1 MAEAEDQQPIIVIKK
16 GGGHGGQHGGAWK
29 VAYADFVTAMMAF
42 FLVMWLVSQSDEVKQ
57 NVQGYFNDPGGWG
70 KKGSDSILKG
80 NDSILKGGASILKEQ
95 PTLSPPKSMN
105 EQQAREVLKQAGD
118 KISNALTSMPDFEAI
133 KDHIDIEL
141 TEDGLRIELIEATSS
156 ESDSSFFF
164 KSGSAVLSEKGSEI
178 LNSIT
183 KELSKLPNE
192 IVIEG
197 HTDSKQFVYKDK
209 YSNWE
214 LSADRAN
221 SARKLMEANG
231 LRDGQI
237 AEIRGFAAKH
247 PKIANNP
254 QDPRNR
260 RISIVVQNDTTGQ
273 YIDHMEMHEMIDG
286 KVVKDISGN

>member
-1 MAEAEDQQPIIVIKK
+1 MAESEEQQPIIVIKK
-16 GGGHGGQHGGAWK
+16 SGGHGGHHGGAWK

-80 NDSILKGGASILKEQ
+80 GASILKEQ
-95 PTLSPPKSMN
+95 PTLNQPKSMG

-118 KISNALTSMPDFEAI
+118 KISDALTGMPDFEAI

-156 ESDSSFFF
+156 EGDSSFFF
-164 KSGSAVLSEKGSEI
+164 NSGSAVLSERGSKI
-178 LNSIT
+178 LSSIT
-183 KELSKLPNE
+183 KEIIRLPNE

-221 SARKLMEANG
+221 SARKLMEASG
-231 LRDGQI
+231 LQEGRI

-247 PKIANNP
+247 PKITNNP
-254 QDPRNR
+254 QDARNR
-260 RISIVVQNDTTGQ
+260 RISIVVQNDASGQ
-273 YIDHMEMHEMIDG
+273 YIENMEMHEIIDG
-286 KVVKDISGN
+286 KVVKEVN